1 MLIEFV
7 NIVKKLSNNCLNLY
21 DQDHFMHLNL
31 FRILQTDAFKKKR
44 NPLQN
49 LFTNL
54 FIKKSYRQ
62 KFPIE
67 DMSFFYTRIRFNLDQ
82 QFVLEKR

>member
-31 FRILQTDAFKKKR
+31 FRILQTDAFKKKGIHFKTC
-44 NPLQN
+44 L
-49 LFTNL
+49 
-54 FIKKSYRQ
+54 
-62 KFPIE
+62 PIY
-67 DMSFFYTRIRFNLDQ
+67 S
-82 QFVLEKR
+82 